1 MKKSA
6 QGEVYE
12 EEEEDGS
19 EINWLDD
26 DNGGGDDDYAENNDE
41 YGFDL
46 RSTGSAPLLHQQQKQ
61 QRRPSAGSGNQKG
74 IKLNSNYHEDA
85 EIGALHR
92 RAGVEEETRRHPQQ
106 QQLVGKNNVCDWT
119 KVRNNNCKR
128 AGRMGIANEEISDG
142 NQNHGDA
149 STIARDEVSS
159 SSAGAEEG
167 MGLSGVAESRYS
179 GSNSNNNKSNN
190 NDTANNSGGKRI
202 LAGES
207 VTERGAA
214 ADIVDELETV
224 VLRLAATEGAESRG
238 NSTLATTCVT

>member
-1 MKKSA
+1 MKESRGDA
-6 QGEVYE
+6 E
-12 EEEEDGS
+12 EMELDEEEDGS

-26 DNGGGDDDYAENNDE
+26 DNGGGDADYAENNDE

-46 RSTGSAPLLHQQQKQ
+46 SSTRSVPLLHKQKQ

-85 EIGALHR
+85 EIGAFNGC
-92 RAGVEEETRRHPQQ
+92 AVVVGDETGRHH
-106 QQLVGKNNVCDWT
+106 QQLGKNNVCDWT

-142 NQNHGDA
+142 NQNAFAIDG
-149 STIARDEVSS
+149 DEVSEAV
-159 SSAGAEEG
+159 SAGARAEGG
-167 MGLSGVAESRYS
+167 MGLSGVAEESRYS
-179 GSNSNNNKSNN
+179 GSNSNNNKGNN
-190 NDTANNSGGKRI
+190 NDRI

-207 VTERGAA
+207 ASKRGAA

-224 VLRLAATEGAESRG
+224 VLRLASTEDAETRG